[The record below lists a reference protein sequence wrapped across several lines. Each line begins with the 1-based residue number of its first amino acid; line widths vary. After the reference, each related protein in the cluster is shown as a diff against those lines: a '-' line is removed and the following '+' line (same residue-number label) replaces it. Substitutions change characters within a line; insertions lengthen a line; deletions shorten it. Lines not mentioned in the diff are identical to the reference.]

1 MSTVRQENA
10 AQLFGRF
17 GAVDGAAEAL
27 LDELGQQAA
36 VVYMGVREHDGVD
49 VARVEKKLFFIE
61 CFDELGALE
70 HAAVHQHFLFAYFN
84 QIAGAGD
91 GASSA

>member
-1 MSTVRQENA
+1 MSTVGQQNT
-10 AQLFGRF
+10 AQLFGGL
-17 GAVDGAAEAL
+17 GAVNGAAEAL
-27 LDELGQQAA
+27 LDELGQEAA

-61 CFDELGALE
+61 CFDQLGALE

-84 QIAGAGD
+84 QIAGAGY
-91 GASSA
+91 GARSA